1 MPFNLLGIHCSS
13 LCTGIFMYVMNGLN
27 NSVLCLQFEYND
39 WLAALCGCPV
49 SEEWRKKM
57 YLEVSKNKH
66 AQPETYRDEW
76 EDDHLVLQA
85 HEDFKKYTLNG
96 VTKK

>member
-1 MPFNLLGIHCSS
+1 MMEDIKAFYSLLEASGIPKRYTHNLGDCQI
-13 LCTGIFMYVMNGLN
+13 
-27 NSVLCLQFEYND
+27 
-39 WLAALCGCPV
+39 
-49 SEEWRKKM
+49 M

-66 AQPETYRDEW
+66 ARPETYRDEW
-76 EDDHLVLQA
+76 EDDRLVLQA